1 MATKSL
7 LLKDGHTG
15 DSQPT
20 VTAPIIADNT
30 EVFYAVCV
38 CVCEC
43 MCVCLFAW
51 VCMCVIHPP
60 IFKTVSNSKPS
71 EKKKLL
77 SLFHIFFYLKIE
89 INIIYTCSC
98 M

>member
-30 EVFYAVCV
+30 EVFYAASVCACADACVFVYLHGCACVVV
-38 CVCEC
+38 CNSSTN
-43 MCVCLFAW
+43 
-51 VCMCVIHPP
+51 IQNG
-60 IFKTVSNSKPS
+60 FKLKAKW
-71 EKKKLL
+71 EKEA
-77 SLFHIFFYLKIE
+77 S
-89 INIIYTCSC
+89 
-98 M
+98 